1 MIVDLS
7 KGLLW
12 QQKNYQSVSSLFV
25 SRAKMLSYLS
35 LLGRLEGLLRRSSW
49 KSLRGSVGV
58 MNR

>member
-49 KSLRGSVGV
+49 MSL
-58 MNR
+58 M